1 MVLFRFFQKWL
12 MTHLVVSA
20 GTLWVIKC
28 GHTFI
33 PDANRTFFPLSIIT
47 SGTCLSPQ
55 LAAHFKACAE

>member
-1 MVLFRFFQKWL
+1 

-33 PDANRTFFPLSIIT
+33 QDANRTFFPLSIIT